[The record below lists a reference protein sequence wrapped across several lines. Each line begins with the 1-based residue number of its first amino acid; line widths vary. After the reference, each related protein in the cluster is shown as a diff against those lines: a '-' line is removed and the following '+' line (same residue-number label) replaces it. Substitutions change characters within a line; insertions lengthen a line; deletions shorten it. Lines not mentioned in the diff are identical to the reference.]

1 MEKKVVSD
9 YIKDF
14 IFENYDKIE
23 GLSGYHTEEFIKK
36 FNEVIDKNEDEI
48 YYKML
53 EIRVKINKEMLEHGE
68 KIKCDEDDFKDF
80 LNDYSAIFLISKK
93 YFYITYIGI
102 FNDEDLNYPKFD
114 EETYFQF
121 SSEVYIPYMI

>member
-53 EIRVKINKEMLEHGE
+53 EIREKINKEMLEHGE
-68 KIKCDEDDFKDF
+68 KIKCDEDDFKDL

-102 FNDEDLNYPKFD
+102 FNDGDLNYPKFD

-121 SSEVYIPYMI
+121 SSAVYIPFMI